1 MTSTQLPFE
10 PRRPSQAARPH
21 PPPAELDPDSREDDL
36 RWCSLAA
43 ATAAAA
49 VGVMA
54 VAVAVPPLLLVVV
67 TASIEARG
75 TSGEDAEGTG
85 GGGETIL
92 SSGSNSFIILIFFV
106 CCMSWLIRCVTGTH
120 PYLAFFI
127 GFIYVRG
134 RT

>member
-10 PRRPSQAARPH
+10 PRRLSQAARPH
-21 PPPAELDPDSREDDL
+21 PPPPELDPDSREDDL
-36 RWCSLAA
+36 WWCSLAA
-43 ATAAAA
+43 ATAAA

-54 VAVAVPPLLLVVV
+54 AVAVPPLLLVVV

-92 SSGSNSFIILIFFV
+92 GSG
-106 CCMSWLIRCVTGTH
+106 
-120 PYLAFFI
+120 
-127 GFIYVRG
+127 
-134 RT
+134 